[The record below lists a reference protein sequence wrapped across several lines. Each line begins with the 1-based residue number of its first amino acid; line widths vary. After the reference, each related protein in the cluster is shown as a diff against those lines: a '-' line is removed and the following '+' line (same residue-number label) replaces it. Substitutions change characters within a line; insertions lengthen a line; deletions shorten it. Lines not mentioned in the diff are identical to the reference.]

1 MPGRHARPEDI
12 TRREGSPFLLFRRL
26 FRGLLGRGGVLG
38 RLLLRL
44 ELVARRALLRIF
56 FRSFKPLFFFLGELL
71 LQLFFFRD
79 VGAPVVPLL
88 LSETERVAEV
98 GAVLLACVRRW
109 RGDGVE
115 VARRRGDGVCVSTVR
130 FATVGATLSTR
141 RCHYFDRVC
150 TRPGSRR
157 GAQRH
162 RRDTT
167 RTREG
172 TARHHRTLKY

>member
-1 MPGRHARPEDI
+1 MPGRHARSEHV
-12 TRREGSPFLLFRRL
+12 TRRKLSPLLGLRRL
-26 FRGLLGRGGVLG
+26 LATLFGLG
-38 RLLLRL
+38 RLFSGLLLLL
-44 ELVARRALLRIF
+44 EAVARRALLGVLLGALEAL
-56 FRSFKPLFFFLGELL
+56 LFLLGELL

-98 GAVLLACVRRW
+98 GAVLLACVDRW

-141 RCHYFDRVC
+141 RCHYCDNVC
-150 TRPGSRR
+150 SRPGSRR

-162 RRDTT
+162 RRDAT